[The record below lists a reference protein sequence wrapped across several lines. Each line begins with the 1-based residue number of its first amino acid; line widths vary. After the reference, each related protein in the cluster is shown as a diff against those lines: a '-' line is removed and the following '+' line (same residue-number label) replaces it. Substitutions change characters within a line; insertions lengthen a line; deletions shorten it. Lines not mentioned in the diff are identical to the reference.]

1 MNARIRLL
9 MGGIAALGVV
19 TAHGLAYALAE
30 PDPHAR
36 HGLLE
41 HTGHK
46 WWTAVMAVGIGLGVV
61 ALGGLI
67 DRWRRSSVD
76 AAFDRRLVAVWLA
89 VFQTGAFFG
98 LESLERLLS
107 GGGALSVV
115 TEVPVVIGAVL
126 QLALVVFEVWLLV
139 ALAAGIRY
147 LVSRLR
153 LDEDRARPA
162 AFPIPVGLPAP
173 RPLVAAGGMSRRGPP
188 FSVG

>member
-1 MNARIRLL
+1 MNARIRLM

-46 WWTAVMAVGIGLGVV
+46 WWTGVMAIGIGLGVV
-61 ALGGLI
+61 ALGGLV
-67 DRWRRSSVD
+67 DRWRKSSAD
-76 AAFDRRLVAVWLA
+76 ATFDRRVVALWLA
-89 VFQTGAFFG
+89 IFQTGAFFG

-107 GGGALSVV
+107 GGNALSVV
-115 TEVPVVIGAVL
+115 SEVPVIVGVTL
-126 QLALVVFEVWLLV
+126 QLALVVLEVWLLS

-147 LVSRLR
+147 LVAHLR
-153 LDEDRARPA
+153 LAEARSRSIT
-162 AFPIPVGLPAP
+162 FPIPVGIPAP
-173 RPLVAAGGMSRRGPP
+173 RPLVAAGGVSRRGPP
-188 FSVG
+188 SSVR